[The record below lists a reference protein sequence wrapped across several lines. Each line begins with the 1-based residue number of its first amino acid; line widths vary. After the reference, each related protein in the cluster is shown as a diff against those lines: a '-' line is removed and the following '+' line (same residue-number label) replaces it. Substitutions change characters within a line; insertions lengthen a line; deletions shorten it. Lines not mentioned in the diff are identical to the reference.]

1 MKTTKKIISS
11 WQFPAL
17 NFGFLPMAIGIAF
30 FFLLSTLH
38 SSAQIRTVL
47 NNNVHIVITNS
58 ASYVVDNANTN
69 AITIQGTGG
78 NIISEGE
85 NNIVKW
91 AIGNNTGNYIVPF
104 TTTSIVKIPLQVTI
118 TAAGIGGGDVLFS
131 TYPTANNNTI
141 YPAGVTNLNA
151 CSGDKGLAMMDR
163 FWLMNS
169 ASYTTAP
176 DVTLNI
182 AYDVAE
188 IGGSNVITAANLKAI
203 RYNLGNN
210 SWEMPTK
217 MYGTA
222 NTTTNTVQNGIVPNV
237 DFHKIWTMIDTQFV
251 VPTTGTDTQTAC
263 TSYTW
268 IDGNTYTAS
277 NSTATHTLVGANS
290 CDSVVTLNLT
300 INSPTTGTDTQTA
313 CGNYTWVDGNTYT
326 ASNSTATHTLVGANS
341 CDSVVTLNLTI
352 NSPTTGTD
360 TQTACGNYTWVD
372 GNTYTA
378 SNSTATHTLVGANS
392 CDSVVTLNLTVN
404 PIPLISLQTS
414 GNDVESGELV
424 QLYVTTGYTYLWT
437 PADMVDCDTC
447 ETVNTYPE
455 ENTTYF
461 VEAFLNSCSTSDSL
475 IITIQALEIKVP
487 FGFSPNNDNIGD
499 AWVIEGLDAYPDN
512 NVTILNRWGN
522 AVYKAAPYNNDWYGT
537 YNDNPLPIGTY
548 FFIVDLGDGSDT
560 VKGYLYINR

>member
-341 CDSVVTLNLTI
+341 CDSVVTLNLT
-352 NSPTTGTD
+352 
-360 TQTACGNYTWVD
+360 
-372 GNTYTA
+372 
-378 SNSTATHTLVGANS
+378 
-392 CDSVVTLNLTVN
+392 VN